1 MIAPA
6 DAQAPSTS
14 GLMWSWVA
22 ASSAELTRTIS
33 PGSGMP
39 RLSRP
44 MTNPTMRYTL
54 TAGIVSSHSICKA
67 ASSN

>member
-1 MIAPA
+1 MIAPPV
-6 DAQAPSTS
+6 AQAPSTN

-22 ASSAELTRTIS
+22 ARIAALTRTIS

-44 MTNPTMRYTL
+44 MTTPTRR
-54 TAGIVSSHSICKA
+54 
-67 ASSN
+67 